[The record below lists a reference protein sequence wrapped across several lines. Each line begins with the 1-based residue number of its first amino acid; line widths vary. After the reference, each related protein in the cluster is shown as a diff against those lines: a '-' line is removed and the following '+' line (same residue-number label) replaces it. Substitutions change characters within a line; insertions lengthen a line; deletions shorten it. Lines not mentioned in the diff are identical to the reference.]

1 MKKADLLTVA
11 HYLIGH
17 LSCSQVPAL
26 AKRHKVEA
34 KINSASA
41 QELLVKVG
49 AYPLPSRSRGDLRRN
64 PLGTSVWSRFR
75 IDGLKVLFCPSPA
88 NGPMIPLHEFKEFCR
103 NKVAL
108 NHLVNVRSD
117 IEAKHGRHMRRPV
130 SRRVGTR
137 EVNRQEPLFKRHS
150 AARQVELRAL
160 IFGATVVVLGPRSLS

>member
-1 MKKADLLTVA
+1 LSQVDSQFGMIRVKKADLLTVA

-41 QELLVKVG
+41 QELLVKKVG

-88 NGPMIPLHEFKEFCR
+88 NGPMIPLHEVKEFCR

-130 SRRVGTR
+130 S
-137 EVNRQEPLFKRHS
+137 
-150 AARQVELRAL
+150 
-160 IFGATVVVLGPRSLS
+160 

>member
-1 MKKADLLTVA
+1 LSQVDSQFGMIRVKKADLLAVA

-17 LSCSQVPAL
+17 VSYSQVPAL
-26 AKRHKVEA
+26 AKWHKVEA
-34 KINSASA
+34 KRGSASPR
-41 QELLVKVG
+41 ELLVKKVG

-103 NKVAL
+103 NKEAL

-117 IEAKHGRHMRRPV
+117 IEAKHGRQMRRPV
-130 SRRVGTR
+130 S
-137 EVNRQEPLFKRHS
+137 
-150 AARQVELRAL
+150 
-160 IFGATVVVLGPRSLS
+160 